1 MKYKNILS
9 NNIPF
14 DEISIPSKGIFYKNK
29 KSSFLVRYL
38 SAKEENILTS
48 PTLKDSGEDVSMVMQ
63 SCILDWD
70 GDINDLL
77 VGDRDAFILY
87 LRSTAYGDG
96 VEYSFD
102 CSKCKK
108 ENTDKFH
115 LSLLEMKEIE
125 DTPDEEGLYSFVLPN
140 MKLRGEDIVIKFRP
154 KTIGDEI
161 NIKKT
166 VEKEKK
172 TIGGNLIDNTIEI
185 TYRTQIISI
194 NGVKDKE
201 FIKGIIKNMP
211 LRDSSKLRDYMNK
224 VEPGINDIVE
234 SECGFC
240 GHISRNKININ
251 GNFFGINP
259 EYRNNMMEEVFLMSY
274 YGQGGFSRDDIYNM
288 PVYERKWSLQR
299 IQEEVEKKNEA
310 ERKAAQ
316 KAKSQ
321 SKRR

>member
-14 DEISIPSKGIFYKNK
+14 DEITIPSKGIFYKNK

-48 PTLKDSGEDVSMVMQ
+48 PTLRDSGEDVSMVME

-87 LRSTAYGDG
+87 LRSTAYGDSI
-96 VEYSFD
+96 EYKFD

-108 ENTDKFH
+108 ENEGKFN
-115 LSLLEMKEIE
+115 LSSLEMKEVDIE
-125 DTPDEEGLYSFVLPN
+125 PNENGLFSFTLPN
-140 MKLRGEDIVIKFRP
+140 MKLQGEDVVVNFRP

-172 TIGGNLIDNTIEI
+172 TIKENVIDNTIEV
-185 TYRTQIISI
+185 TYRNQIVKI
-194 NGVKDKE
+194 NGVEDKN
-201 FIKGIIKNMP
+201 FIKNVIKNMP
-211 LRDSSKLRDYMNK
+211 LRDSSKLRDYMNM
-224 VEPGINDIVE
+224 VEPGISDFVTE
-234 SECGFC
+234 ECYNC
-240 GHISRNKININ
+240 GHTCVNKLNIN
-251 GNFFGINP
+251 GNFFGVTP
-259 EYRNNMMEEVFLMSY
+259 EYRTNMMEEVFLISY
-274 YGQGGFSRDDIYNM
+274 YGQGGFSREDIYNM

-321 SKRR
+321 AKRR